1 MAHTIHMSLLRGIC
15 QIPAYVAYGKGLFAK
30 AGIEAKLEL
39 VATAWMVPEKLARG
53 ATDFGV
59 IPWTRVAGG
68 VHGESPL
75 VVVAGSG
82 REEAAMVVRRG
93 ADPSRVKKLAVPVEG
108 GMKDLTGMGLL
119 EPLGWGGVEI
129 LRLPSGDAAIL
140 ALVGE
145 AVDAAVMV
153 EPFAT
158 MVEQLGLGTIIKGTG
173 DLWRGAPG
181 CSLTTSMQLKEEA
194 PEVIQAVV
202 EAFVE
207 GARLV
212 EKESEECARI
222 AASFIGV
229 APRFVRVALERNRP
243 DVHAVRNAEAIS
255 RILGLMKKL
264 GYLKKEPSGFIDL
277 TFLDTAFKKTLSR
290 RRWTEAS

>member
-1 MAHTIHMSLLRGIC
+1 MAHSIHMSLLRGVC
-15 QIPAYVAYGKGLFAK
+15 QIPAYVAYEKGLFAK
-30 AGIEAKLEL
+30 AGVEPKIEV

-59 IPWTRVAGG
+59 IPWTRVAAGARD
-68 VHGESPL
+68 ESPL

-82 REEAAMVVRRG
+82 REEAALVVRRG
-93 ADPSRVKKLAVPVEG
+93 ADPSGVERLAVPAEG

-119 EPLGWGGVEI
+119 EPLGWDGVEI

-140 ALVGE
+140 ALVAE
-145 AVDAAVMV
+145 AADAAVMV

-158 MVEQLGLGTIIKGTG
+158 MVERLGIGTVIKGTG

-181 CSLTTSMQLKEEA
+181 CSLATSVRFKEEA
-194 PEVIQAVV
+194 PEVTQAVV

-212 EKESEECARI
+212 EKEPDQCARI

-229 APRFVRVALERNRP
+229 APRFIRAALERNRP
-243 DVHAVRNAEAIS
+243 DVHAIRNDEAIT
-255 RILGLMKKL
+255 RIIGLMRKL
-264 GYLKKEPSGFIDL
+264 GYLEKDPSRFIDL
-277 TFLDTAFKKTLSR
+277 TFLDTAFRKSAVGLR
-290 RRWTEAS
+290 